1 MAIEEMAKKSKEA
14 LLSIAL
20 ATTETKNKAL
30 LAIVNA
36 LKDNAEQLLIE
47 NQKDIAFAKSEGLDD
62 AMIDRLSLQGRL
74 DGLIADIEKVIS
86 LEDPVR
92 EVFEEKIIDDLKIV
106 KMRTPIGVLGVIYES
121 RPNVTLDISAL
132 AIKSGNCAIL
142 RGGSET
148 LHTNLFLIQLIQ
160 NALSQVNLSKNIIQ
174 LIPTIDRSEVLKM
187 LHLHEYID
195 LIIPRG
201 GANLHKFCRENS
213 TIPVITGGIGICH
226 LFVDESANDKLSE
239 KVIINAKTQRPTV
252 CNALDTLLVHE
263 KIAHTFIPKIVAE
276 LNAYNVVCHLD
287 QKAAAIFKNL
297 PDNALPAK
305 EGDWDNEWLRLVL
318 GIKVVSNL
326 KEAVEHIKKHSTGHS
341 DGILT
346 ENNDNAKLFIDLVDS
361 AAVYVNASTRFTD
374 GGQLGLGAEVAIST
388 QKIHA
393 RGPMGLKELTSYKW
407 VIVGNYTTRK

>member
-1 MAIEEMAKKSKEA
+1 MAKKSKEA

-160 NALSQVNLSKNIIQ
+160 S
-174 LIPTIDRSEVLKM
+174 
-187 LHLHEYID
+187 
-195 LIIPRG
+195 
-201 GANLHKFCRENS
+201 
-213 TIPVITGGIGICH
+213 
-226 LFVDESANDKLSE
+226 
-239 KVIINAKTQRPTV
+239 
-252 CNALDTLLVHE
+252 
-263 KIAHTFIPKIVAE
+263 
-276 LNAYNVVCHLD
+276 
-287 QKAAAIFKNL
+287 
-297 PDNALPAK
+297 
-305 EGDWDNEWLRLVL
+305 W
-318 GIKVVSNL
+318 
-326 KEAVEHIKKHSTGHS
+326 
-341 DGILT
+341 
-346 ENNDNAKLFIDLVDS
+346 
-361 AAVYVNASTRFTD
+361 
-374 GGQLGLGAEVAIST
+374 
-388 QKIHA
+388 
-393 RGPMGLKELTSYKW
+393 
-407 VIVGNYTTRK
+407 